1 MKQIK
6 QVKTGKIS
14 ASLCIN
20 RLVPAMGNFTSEGMS
35 CWGGGGASI
44 STEEYHFILIFF
56 NGA

>member
-20 RLVPAMGNFTSEGMS
+20 RLVPVMGNFTSEGMS
-35 CWGGGGASI
+35 CLGGGGVVFPQRNII
-44 STEEYHFILIFF
+44 SS
-56 NGA
+56 